1 MNTRE
6 YHQLQAELSTLQ
18 SMIARLPSHH
28 AIERLS
34 LESRKREVEGELSS
48 RPESARRTREGRPQ
62 PKPTESGL
70 SPPAAEPRRMAAH
83 QHTDDRSGSM
93 MDTEHSDT
101 QVENTAIQEPE
112 GLDTEGASWGDYP
125 LDELLIRH
133 ETRTIFE
140 VTRRIENGRYIMDPD
155 FQRDFIW
162 PEDKQSKLIES
173 VIMRIPLPVFYL
185 AEDEEGRMIVVDGL
199 QRLSTF
205 HRFVHDQLQLRL
217 PERSELDRQR
227 FIDLPPKLKN
237 RIEDCNLIFYI
248 IDSKAP
254 DRARLDIFERVN
266 SGEPLTRQQMRNSL
280 FMGPATRLLKEVS
293 GTESFLEATGKSLN
307 AKTMRDR
314 ELVNR
319 FCAFRLLD
327 LDEYRGDMDDFLARS
342 LRKMN
347 RMSQDDLSHLSDG
360 FQRSMSNNILLFQQ
374 HAFRKSILRW
384 HESGES
390 YRSMINAS
398 IWDVLSTGLSRYDL
412 VRIEKFAEPLRAS
425 ICRLLQNEDFN
436 AAITI
441 STNETKRVKMRFQMA
456 EKMFQEVLGAR
467 PD

>member
-1 MNTRE
+1 M
-6 YHQLQAELSTLQ
+6 
-18 SMIARLPSHH
+18 
-28 AIERLS
+28 
-34 LESRKREVEGELSS
+34 
-48 RPESARRTREGRPQ
+48 
-62 PKPTESGL
+62 
-70 SPPAAEPRRMAAH
+70 
-83 QHTDDRSGSM
+83 
-93 MDTEHSDT
+93 TEHSDT

-133 ETRTIFE
+133 ETRTIYE
-140 VTRRIENGRYIMDPD
+140 VTRRIESGRYIMDPD

-205 HRFVHDQLQLRL
+205 HRFVHDQLPLRL

-293 GTESFLEATGKSLN
+293 VTESFLEATGKSLN

-319 FCAFRLLD
+319 FCAFKLLD
-327 LDEYRGDMDDFLARS
+327 LEEYRGDMDEFLAKS
-342 LRKMN
+342 LRRMN
-347 RMSQDDLSHLSDG
+347 GMSQDDLSHLSDD
-360 FQRSMSNNILLFQQ
+360 FQRSMSNNILLFQK

-384 HESGES
+384 HESGENS
-390 YRSMINAS
+390 RSMINAS
-398 IWDVLSTGLSRYDL
+398 VWDVLSTGLSRYDRDH
-412 VRIEKFAEPLRAS
+412 VEKSAASLRES
-425 ICRLLQNEDFN
+425 VCRLLQDEDFS

-456 EKMFQEVLGAR
+456 ETMFQEVLGAR
-467 PD
+467 PL

>member
-1 MNTRE
+1 M
-6 YHQLQAELSTLQ
+6 
-18 SMIARLPSHH
+18 
-28 AIERLS
+28 
-34 LESRKREVEGELSS
+34 
-48 RPESARRTREGRPQ
+48 
-62 PKPTESGL
+62 
-70 SPPAAEPRRMAAH
+70 
-83 QHTDDRSGSM
+83 
-93 MDTEHSDT
+93 TEHSDT

-133 ETRTIFE
+133 ETRTIYE
-140 VTRRIENGRYIMDPD
+140 VTRRIESGRYIMDPD

-205 HRFVHDQLQLRL
+205 HRFVHDQLPLRL

-293 GTESFLEATGKSLN
+293 VTESFLEATGKSLN

-319 FCAFRLLD
+319 FCAFKLLD
-327 LDEYRGDMDDFLARS
+327 LEEYRGDMDEFLAKS
-342 LRKMN
+342 LRRMN
-347 RMSQDDLSHLSDG
+347 GMSQDDLSHLSDD
-360 FQRSMSNNILLFQQ
+360 FQRSMSNNILLFQR

-384 HESGES
+384 HESGENS
-390 YRSMINAS
+390 RSMINAS
-398 IWDVLSTGLSRYDL
+398 VWDVLSTGLSRYD
-412 VRIEKFAEPLRAS
+412 RDHIEKSAASLRES
-425 ICRLLQNEDFN
+425 VCRLLQDEDFS

-456 EKMFQEVLGAR
+456 ETMFQEVLGAR
-467 PD
+467 PL